1 MSDASARWSPGKRV
15 GFVFLGVFF
24 CLHIVPDMLGSIP
37 VAGELVYEAWRGLWA
52 ALMPTLGN
60 AFFGIDEP
68 ILVAMTGSGD
78 MLWNYVQYFWFAVLA
93 LVTALAVAAL
103 DRRRADYA
111 RAYAWLR
118 VLVRYSLALAM
129 FGYGFA
135 KLVGNQFGFPGP
147 MELARTYGESS
158 PMGLVWT
165 FMGYSTA
172 YTWFTG
178 LAEILAG
185 ALLLSRRTA
194 TLGSLVACGVMA
206 NVAAL
211 NFCYDVPVKLYSS
224 LLLSMAVFLAA
235 HDARRLIDLLILNRP
250 TAPLDLG
257 PHLASRRARV
267 ARIVAK
273 SAFLLW
279 IALGVVMQI
288 SMVGEMHAMAKKG
301 PLYGVWEVDTF
312 RVDGAVRERDDAT
325 RWRQVFV
332 GEYDF
337 AVVQPMQGERVIF
350 GFTHDAAAGTVEVID
365 RRSGAE
371 VVSSVRVEQPAPDR
385 LVLRGKLTEGEVEAT
400 MRWID
405 TDRSLLVTRGFH
417 WINDRPFNR

>member
-15 GFVFLGVFF
+15 GFVFLGVFL
-24 CLHIVPDMLGSIP
+24 CLNIVPDMLGSIP
-37 VAGELVYEAWRGLWA
+37 VVGELVHEGWRGLWA
-52 ALMPTLGN
+52 AMMPVLGN
-60 AFFGIDEP
+60 ATFGIDEP

-78 MLWNYVQYFWFAVLA
+78 MLWNYVQTFWFAVLA
-93 LVTALAVAAL
+93 LVAAVAVAAL
-103 DRRRADYA
+103 DRRRAGYA

-118 VLVRYSLALAM
+118 VLVRYALALAM
-129 FGYGFA
+129 FSYGFA

-147 MELARTYGESS
+147 MELARTYGDSS

-206 NVAAL
+206 NVVAL

-224 LLLSMAVFLAA
+224 LLLLMAAFLAA

-267 ARIVAK
+267 ARVVAK
-273 SAFLLW
+273 SVFVLW

-288 SMVGEMHAMAKKG
+288 SLVGEMHAMAKRG

-312 RVDGAVRERDDAT
+312 RVDGTVRPPDDAG
-325 RWRQVFV
+325 RWRQMFV

-337 AVVQPMQGERVIF
+337 AIVRPMQGERVLF

-371 VVSSVRVEQPAPDR
+371 VTGTMRAEQPAPDR
-385 LVLRGKLTEGEVEAT
+385 LVLRGKLAEGEVEAT
-400 MRWID
+400 MRWVD
-405 TDRSLLVTRGFH
+405 TDKMLLVTRGFR
-417 WINDRPFNR
+417 WVNDRPFNR

>member
-1 MSDASARWSPGKRV
+1 
-15 GFVFLGVFF
+15 
-24 CLHIVPDMLGSIP
+24 
-37 VAGELVYEAWRGLWA
+37 
-52 ALMPTLGN
+52 
-60 AFFGIDEP
+60 
-68 ILVAMTGSGD
+68 
-78 MLWNYVQYFWFAVLA
+78 
-93 LVTALAVAAL
+93 
-103 DRRRADYA
+103 
-111 RAYAWLR
+111 
-118 VLVRYSLALAM
+118 
-129 FGYGFA
+129 
-135 KLVGNQFGFPGP
+135 
-147 MELARTYGESS
+147 
-158 PMGLVWT
+158 MGLVWT

-206 NVAAL
+206 NVVAL

-224 LLLSMAVFLAA
+224 LLLLMAAFLAA

-267 ARIVAK
+267 ARVVAK
-273 SAFLLW
+273 SVFVLW

-288 SMVGEMHAMAKKG
+288 SLVGEMHAMAKRG

-312 RVDGAVRERDDAT
+312 RVDGTVRPPDDAG
-325 RWRQVFV
+325 RWRQMFV

-337 AVVQPMQGERVIF
+337 AIVRPMQGERVLF

-371 VVSSVRVEQPAPDR
+371 VTGTMRAEQPAPDR
-385 LVLRGKLTEGEVEAT
+385 LVLRGKLAEGEVEAT
-400 MRWID
+400 MRWVD
-405 TDRSLLVTRGFH
+405 TDKMLLVTRGFR
-417 WINDRPFNR
+417 WVNDRPFNR